1 MEFQEKNAFEINWP
15 LVQVWILT
23 LPPYKCTKIQ
33 AYLLIEENS
42 KSLNVARV
50 TFQNLTFFCIQVPG
64 RMGMIITLYLITANV
79 YNSAEAPP
87 GRGFSYMEVWM
98 LGAQTPIL
106 IALLEYGYILYSKK
120 YFKPR
125 QVKKISPS
133 QTSYI
138 YTQEDLDERIKKIDF
153 VTMVVS
159 LISFVIF
166 TCLYW
171 AFLWE

>member
-1 MEFQEKNAFEINWP
+1 
-15 LVQVWILT
+15 
-23 LPPYKCTKIQ
+23 
-33 AYLLIEENS
+33 
-42 KSLNVARV
+42 
-50 TFQNLTFFCIQVPG
+50 
-64 RMGMIITLYLITANV
+64 MGMIITLYLITANV

-153 VTMVVS
+153 ITMVVS
-159 LISFVIF
+159 LILFIIF

-171 AFLWE
+171 AFLWQ